1 LRFNFT
7 MRSLVLASL
16 MIAAVLCQMGCHTAT
31 VTKPLALALY
41 ADDAD
46 AQMDF
51 WHTLA
56 TRKLASNNEAFHG
69 LLLYL
74 DGKDPAE
81 NYQQR
86 VQILKSRHLLA
97 AKFNEPADVAVT
109 RGTLS
114 VPIIKTLKI
123 KGGLMRLVL
132 PDDER
137 YATRELQ
144 YQGVYPVSSP
154 NQLFSGTEFVG
165 VIGKLDDYQ
174 HGVAKPVTNRLSE

>member
-1 LRFNFT
+1 VH
-7 MRSLVLASL
+7 SLVLASL
-16 MIAAVLCQMGCHTAT
+16 VTAAALCQMGCHTAT
-31 VTKPLALALY
+31 VTKPLDTSLY

-69 LLLYL
+69 FLLYL
-74 DGKDPAE
+74 DGKDAAQ

-86 VQILKSRHLLA
+86 VQILKSRHLLPA
-97 AKFNEPADVAVT
+97 GFNEPGDAAVT

-114 VPIIKTLKI
+114 VPIAKTIKI
-123 KGGLMRLVL
+123 KGGLMRLLL
-132 PDDER
+132 PNDER

-144 YQGVYPVSSP
+144 YEGVYPVSSP

>member
-1 LRFNFT
+1 
-7 MRSLVLASL
+7 MRSTIIASL
-16 MIAAVLCQMGCHTAT
+16 TMAAALCQMGCHTAS
-31 VTKPLALALY
+31 VTKPLAPALY

-74 DGKDPAE
+74 DGKDPAQ
-81 NYQQR
+81 NYPQR
-86 VQILKSRHLLA
+86 VQILKSRHLLPV
-97 AKFNEPADVAVT
+97 NCNPPADAAVT

-123 KGGLMRLVL
+123 KGGLMRLLL

>member
-1 LRFNFT
+1 
-7 MRSLVLASL
+7 
-16 MIAAVLCQMGCHTAT
+16 
-31 VTKPLALALY
+31 
-41 ADDAD
+41 
-46 AQMDF
+46 
-51 WHTLA
+51 
-56 TRKLASNNEAFHG
+56 